1 MQVADSNKTA
11 RLIST
16 IFVPPSF
23 TIILFTLFA
32 FLYEEQTYKTII
44 QIITAFSFGFIFH
57 IILFFYLRRKGKLA
71 DKDASLKEERTF
83 PYAIAVLF
91 YLAGLIILLYFEM
104 NHISIAFWFCY
115 ISNTILILLIN
126 KFWKISAHTM
136 GAAGSLAVVLIQ
148 FNLYAVIPF
157 VIVILVGWS
166 RIRLKQHTLT
176 QVLAGGITGFVST
189 YIQIKLI
196 LEILTTII

>member
-1 MQVADSNKTA
+1 
-11 RLIST
+11 
-16 IFVPPSF
+16 
-23 TIILFTLFA
+23 
-32 FLYEEQTYKTII
+32 
-44 QIITAFSFGFIFH
+44 
-57 IILFFYLRRKGKLA
+57 
-71 DKDASLKEERTF
+71 
-83 PYAIAVLF
+83 
-91 YLAGLIILLYFEM
+91 
-104 NHISIAFWFCY
+104 
-115 ISNTILILLIN
+115 
-126 KFWKISAHTM
+126 M